1 MVDGRLPSTM
11 PTSSG
16 PICVIGAGILGAS
29 TALHLLES
37 GARDIVVID
46 AGTPLSGTTPAGAG
60 FVARFGADHNR
71 RIGEGA
77 IPLEEY
83 GLDFYRGLHE
93 SGVDVEYANN
103 GNIAIAR
110 SVDRLNTLSAG
121 IVEHPL
127 ATPGT
132 RALTAD
138 EVADHT
144 FGAIDP
150 ATVVGGVFMPEAI
163 QLTTS
168 LALREIIAR
177 LEAAGV
183 RISWQ
188 TEATGI
194 RIVDGAVTGVE
205 TTGGTVDASAAVIA
219 AGAWTPALLHSVG
232 RPLPLLP
239 TVATRF
245 VSEPAGLSPLMPTI
259 QSLDLGLWLR
269 ELRGAFSWGGGFA
282 YRRVSALEV
291 EEGLEF
297 GFDRPVSPSLIAQQR
312 AFQASVAEVFPA
324 LANLETAEIIQ
335 GIPVYSVD
343 GGLFA
348 GAVPG
353 IDGLWALTGDN
364 ESGVTHGPGMG
375 KLVAQLVMG
384 VEPYADPT
392 PFRLDRLN
400 MADYPDEAAMIAAM
414 QGDRVAAALS

>member
-1 MVDGRLPSTM
+1 M
-11 PTSSG
+11 PNSSG

-93 SGVDVEYANN
+93 SGVDVEYAHN

-110 SVDRLNTLSAG
+110 SADRLNTLSAG

-163 QLTTS
+163 QLTTA

-177 LEAAGV
+177 LESAGV
-183 RISWQ
+183 RFSWQ

-205 TTGGTVDASAAVIA
+205 TTGGTVDASAVVIA
-219 AGAWTPALLHSVG
+219 AGAWTPSLLTSVG

-392 PFRLDRLN
+392 PFRLDRVN
-400 MADYPDEAAMIAAM
+400 MADYPDEAALIAAM
-414 QGDRVAAALS
+414 QGDRVAAALK

>member
-1 MVDGRLPSTM
+1 MAKT
-11 PTSSG
+11 SG
-16 PICVIGAGILGAS
+16 PICVIGAGIIGAS

-37 GARDIVVID
+37 GATDILVID
-46 AGTPLSGTTPAGAG
+46 AGTPVSGTTPAGAG

-83 GLDFYRGLHE
+83 GLDFYRGLHDD
-93 SGVDVEYANN
+93 GVDVEYANN

-110 SVDRLNTLSAG
+110 SDDRLNSLSAG

-132 RALTAD
+132 RAITAD
-138 EVADHT
+138 EVAEFT
-144 FGAIDP
+144 FGAVDP
-150 ATVVGGVFMPEAI
+150 ASVVGGVFMPEAI
-163 QLTTS
+163 QLTTAN
-168 LALREIIAR
+168 ALREIIAR

-183 RISWQ
+183 RFAWQ
-188 TEATGI
+188 TEVTGF
-194 RIVDGAVTGVE
+194 RVVDDVVTGVE
-205 TTGGTVDASAAVIA
+205 TSGGTVDAAAAVIA
-219 AGAWTPALLHSVG
+219 AGAWTPSLLRSVG

-259 QSLDLGLWLR
+259 QSMDLGLWLR

-297 GFDRPVSPSLIAQQR
+297 GFDRPVSESLIAQQR
-312 AFQASVAEVFPA
+312 EYQAKVAEVFPA
-324 LANLETAEIIQ
+324 LANLATAEIIQ

-353 IDGLWALTGDN
+353 IEGLWALTGDN
-364 ESGVTHGPGMG
+364 ESGVTHGPGLG

-392 PFRLDRLN
+392 PFRLDRVD
-400 MADYPDEAAMIAAM
+400 MANYPDEASMVAAM
-414 QGDRVAAALS
+414 QGDRVAEALR

>member
-1 MVDGRLPSTM
+1 MAKT
-11 PTSSG
+11 SG
-16 PICVIGAGILGAS
+16 PICVIGAGIIGAS
-29 TALHLLES
+29 TALHLVES
-37 GARDIVVID
+37 GATDIVVVD
-46 AGTPLSGTTPAGAG
+46 AGTPLSGTTAAGAG

-93 SGVDVEYANN
+93 SGVDVEYAHN

-110 SVDRLNTLSAG
+110 SADRLNTLSAG

-132 RALTAD
+132 RAISAD
-138 EVADHT
+138 EVADYT
-144 FGAIDP
+144 FGAVDP
-150 ATVVGGVFMPEAI
+150 ASVVGGVFMPEAI

-168 LALREIIAR
+168 HALREIIAR
-177 LEAAGV
+177 LKAAGV
-183 RISWQ
+183 RFSWQ

-205 TTGGTVDASAAVIA
+205 TTGGTVDAAAVVIA

-282 YRRVSALEV
+282 YRRVSLLQA
-291 EEGLEF
+291 EENLSF
-297 GFDRPVSPSLIAQQR
+297 GFERPVSPTLIAQQH
-312 AFQASVAEVFPA
+312 ASQARIAEVFPA
-324 LANLETAEIIQ
+324 LANLETAEVIQ

-353 IDGLWALTGDN
+353 ISGLWALTGDN

-384 VEPYADPT
+384 DEPYADPT
-392 PFRLDRLN
+392 PFRLDRVD
-400 MADYPDEAAMIAAM
+400 MADYPTEASMVAAM
-414 QGDRVAAALS
+414 QGDRVAEALR

>member
-1 MVDGRLPSTM
+1 MAT
-11 PTSSG
+11 THA

-37 GARDIVVID
+37 GATDITIVD

-77 IPLEEY
+77 IPLEEHS
-83 GLDFYRGLHE
+83 LAFYRGLHE
-93 SGVDVEYANN
+93 SGVDIEYANN

-110 SVDRLNTLSAG
+110 SADVLDTLSSG
-121 IVEHPL
+121 IVAHPR
-127 ATPGT
+127 ASSGT
-132 RALTAD
+132 RTLDAD
-138 EVADHT
+138 QVAEAT
-144 FGAIDP
+144 FGAVDP
-150 ATVVGGVFMPEAI
+150 ASVVGGVFMPEAI

-168 LALREIIAR
+168 KALAEIHTR

-183 RISWQ
+183 RFSWQ
-188 TEATGI
+188 NQATGF
-194 RIVDGAVTGVE
+194 RIVDGVVTGVE
-205 TTGGTVDASAAVIA
+205 TTQGTVDAAAVVIA
-219 AGAWTPALLHSVG
+219 AGAWTNSLLESVD
-232 RPLPLLP
+232 RSLPLLP

-282 YRRVSALEV
+282 YRRVSALEI
-291 EEGLEF
+291 EEGLSF
-297 GFDRPVSPSLIAQQR
+297 GFDRPVSPTLIAQQR
-312 AFQASVAEVFPA
+312 EYQATVAEVFPA
-324 LANLETAEIIQ
+324 LANLGTAEIIQ

-353 IDGLWALTGDN
+353 IDGLWALSGDN

-384 VEPYADPT
+384 EETYADPT
-392 PFRLDRLN
+392 PFRLDRVD
-400 MADYPDEAAMIAAM
+400 MARYPNEASMVAAMA
-414 QGDRVAAALS
+414 GDRVAKALR

>member
-1 MVDGRLPSTM
+1 MAKT
-11 PTSSG
+11 SG
-16 PICVIGAGILGAS
+16 PICVIGAGIIGAS

-37 GARDIVVID
+37 GATDILVID

-83 GLDFYRGLHE
+83 GLDFYRGLHDD
-93 SGVDVEYANN
+93 GVDVEYANN

-110 SVDRLNTLSAG
+110 SDDRLNSLSAG

-132 RALTAD
+132 RAITAD
-138 EVADHT
+138 EVAEFT
-144 FGAIDP
+144 FGAVDP
-150 ATVVGGVFMPEAI
+150 ASVVGGVFMPEAI
-163 QLTTS
+163 QLTTAN
-168 LALREIIAR
+168 ALREIIAR

-183 RISWQ
+183 RFAWQ
-188 TEATGI
+188 TEVTGF
-194 RIVDGAVTGVE
+194 RVVDGVVTGVE
-205 TTGGTVDASAAVIA
+205 TSGGTVDAAAAVIA
-219 AGAWTPALLHSVG
+219 AGAWTPSLLRSVG

-259 QSLDLGLWLR
+259 QSMDLGLWLR

-297 GFDRPVSPSLIAQQR
+297 GFDRPVSESLIAQQQEY
-312 AFQASVAEVFPA
+312 QAKVAEVFPA
-324 LANLETAEIIQ
+324 LANLATAEIIQ

-353 IDGLWALTGDN
+353 IEGLWALTGDN

-392 PFRLDRLN
+392 PFRLDRVD
-400 MADYPDEAAMIAAM
+400 MANYPDEASMVAAM
-414 QGDRVAAALS
+414 QGDRVAEALR

>member
-1 MVDGRLPSTM
+1 MAKT
-11 PTSSG
+11 SG
-16 PICVIGAGILGAS
+16 PICVIGAGIIGAS

-37 GARDIVVID
+37 GATDILVID

-83 GLDFYRGLHE
+83 GLDFYRGLHDD
-93 SGVDVEYANN
+93 GVDVEYANN

-110 SVDRLNTLSAG
+110 SDDRLNSLSAG

-132 RALTAD
+132 RAITAD
-138 EVADHT
+138 EVAEFT
-144 FGAIDP
+144 FGAVDP
-150 ATVVGGVFMPEAI
+150 AAVVGGVFIPEAI
-163 QLTTS
+163 QLTTAN
-168 LALREIIAR
+168 ALREIIAR

-183 RISWQ
+183 RFAWQ
-188 TEATGI
+188 TEVTGF
-194 RIVDGAVTGVE
+194 RVVDGVVTGVE
-205 TTGGTVDASAAVIA
+205 TSGGTVDAAAAVIA
-219 AGAWTPALLHSVG
+219 AGAWTPSLLRSVG
-232 RPLPLLP
+232 CPLPLLP

-259 QSLDLGLWLR
+259 QSMDLGLWLR

-297 GFDRPVSPSLIAQQR
+297 GFDRPVSESLIAQQR
-312 AFQASVAEVFPA
+312 EYQAKVAEVFPA
-324 LANLETAEIIQ
+324 LTNLETAEIIQ

-353 IDGLWALTGDN
+353 IEGLWALTGDN

-392 PFRLDRLN
+392 PFRLDRVD
-400 MADYPDEAAMIAAM
+400 MANYPDEASMVAAM
-414 QGDRVAAALS
+414 QGDRVADALR

>member
-1 MVDGRLPSTM
+1 MAKT
-11 PTSSG
+11 SG
-16 PICVIGAGILGAS
+16 PICVIGAGIIGAS

-37 GARDIVVID
+37 GATDILVID

-83 GLDFYRGLHE
+83 GLDFYGGLHND
-93 SGVDVEYANN
+93 GVDVEYANN

-110 SVDRLNTLSAG
+110 SDDRLNSLSAG

-132 RALTAD
+132 RAITAD
-138 EVADHT
+138 EVAEFT
-144 FGAIDP
+144 FGAVDP
-150 ATVVGGVFMPEAI
+150 ASVVGGVFMPEAI
-163 QLTTS
+163 QLTTAN
-168 LALREIIAR
+168 ALREIIAR

-183 RISWQ
+183 RFAWQ
-188 TEATGI
+188 TEVTGF
-194 RIVDGAVTGVE
+194 RVVDGVVTGVE
-205 TTGGTVDASAAVIA
+205 TSGGTVDAAAAVIA
-219 AGAWTPALLHSVG
+219 AGAWTPSLLRSVG

-259 QSLDLGLWLR
+259 QSMDLGLWLR

-297 GFDRPVSPSLIAQQR
+297 GFDRPVSESLIAQQR
-312 AFQASVAEVFPA
+312 EYQAKVAEVFPA
-324 LANLETAEIIQ
+324 LANLATAEIIQ

-353 IDGLWALTGDN
+353 IEGLWALTGDN

-392 PFRLDRLN
+392 PFRLDRVD
-400 MADYPDEAAMIAAM
+400 MANYPDEASMVAAM
-414 QGDRVAAALS
+414 QGDRVAEALR

>member
-1 MVDGRLPSTM
+1 M
-11 PTSSG
+11 PNSSG

-37 GARDIVVID
+37 GARDVVVLD

-71 RIGEGA
+71 RIGEAA

-110 SVDRLNTLSAG
+110 SAERLNTLSAG

-132 RALTAD
+132 RTLTAD
-138 EVADHT
+138 EVAEYT
-144 FGAIDP
+144 FGAVDP
-150 ATVVGGVFMPEAI
+150 AAVVGGVFMPEAI
-163 QLTTS
+163 QLTTAN
-168 LALREIIAR
+168 ALREIIAR
-177 LEAAGV
+177 LEAANV
-183 RISWQ
+183 RFHWG

-194 RIVDGAVTGVE
+194 RVVDGVVTGVE
-205 TTGGTVDASAAVIA
+205 TSEGTVDAASVVIA
-219 AGAWTPALLHSVG
+219 AGAWTPSLLNSVG

-245 VSEPAGLSPLMPTI
+245 VSEPAGLSPFMPTI

-282 YRRVSALEV
+282 YRRVSLLKD
-291 EEGLEF
+291 EESLSF
-297 GFDRPVSPSLIAQQR
+297 GFERPVSPTLISQQYAQQAR
-312 AFQASVAEVFPA
+312 IAEVFPA
-324 LANLETAEIIQ
+324 LANLETAQIIQ
-335 GIPVYSVD
+335 GIPTRWTADSSREPC
-343 GGLFA
+343 
-348 GAVPG
+348 PG
-353 IDGLWALTGDN
+353 SAD
-364 ESGVTHGPGMG
+364 SG
-375 KLVAQLVMG
+375 
-384 VEPYADPT
+384 
-392 PFRLDRLN
+392 R
-400 MADYPDEAAMIAAM
+400 
-414 QGDRVAAALS
+414 

>member
-1 MVDGRLPSTM
+1 MAKT
-11 PTSSG
+11 SG
-16 PICVIGAGILGAS
+16 PICVIGAGIIGAS

-37 GARDIVVID
+37 GATDILVID

-83 GLDFYRGLHE
+83 GLDFYRGLHDD
-93 SGVDVEYANN
+93 GVDVEYANN

-110 SVDRLNTLSAG
+110 SDDRLNSLSAG

-132 RALTAD
+132 RAITAD
-138 EVADHT
+138 EVAEFT
-144 FGAIDP
+144 FGAVDP
-150 ATVVGGVFMPEAI
+150 ASVVGGVFMPEAI
-163 QLTTS
+163 QLTTAN
-168 LALREIIAR
+168 ALREIIAR

-183 RISWQ
+183 RFAWQ
-188 TEATGI
+188 TEVTGF
-194 RIVDGAVTGVE
+194 RVVDDVVTGVE
-205 TTGGTVDASAAVIA
+205 TSGGTVDAAAAVIA
-219 AGAWTPALLHSVG
+219 AGAWTPSLLRSVG

-259 QSLDLGLWLR
+259 QSMDLGLWLR

-297 GFDRPVSPSLIAQQR
+297 GFDRPVSESLIAQQR
-312 AFQASVAEVFPA
+312 EYQAKVAEVFPA
-324 LANLETAEIIQ
+324 LANLATAEIIQ

-353 IDGLWALTGDN
+353 IEGLWALTGDN

-392 PFRLDRLN
+392 PFRLDRVD
-400 MADYPDEAAMIAAM
+400 MANYPDEASMVAAM
-414 QGDRVAAALS
+414 QGDRVAEALR

>member
-1 MVDGRLPSTM
+1 M
-11 PTSSG
+11 PTNPG

-37 GARDIVVID
+37 GARDITVID
-46 AGTPLSGTTPAGAG
+46 AGTPLSGTTAAGAG

-93 SGVDVEYANN
+93 SGVDIEYAHN

-110 SVDRLNTLSAG
+110 SDDRLNTLSAG

-132 RALTAD
+132 RALSAD
-138 EVADHT
+138 EVAEFT
-144 FGAIDP
+144 FGAVDP
-150 ATVVGGVFMPEAI
+150 AQVVGGVFMPEAI

-168 LALREIIAR
+168 HALREIIAR

-183 RISWQ
+183 RCHWQ
-188 TEATGI
+188 TEATAI
-194 RIVDGAVTGVE
+194 RIVDGVVTGVE
-205 TTGGTVDASAAVIA
+205 TSNGVVDAATAVVA
-219 AGAWTPALLHSVG
+219 AGAWTPTLLRSVG

-282 YRRVSALEV
+282 YRRVAALQA

-297 GFDRPVSPSLIAQQR
+297 GFERPVSQLLIDQQR
-312 AFQASVAEVFPA
+312 AYQATVAEVFPA
-324 LANLETAEIIQ
+324 LANLETAEVIQ

-343 GGLFA
+343 GGLYA

-353 IDGLWALTGDN
+353 IEGLWALSGDN

-392 PFRLDRLN
+392 PFRLDRVD
-400 MADYPDEAAMIAAM
+400 MADYPDEASMVAAM
-414 QGDRVAAALS
+414 AGDRVARALR

>member
-1 MVDGRLPSTM
+1 MAKTF
-11 PTSSG
+11 G
-16 PICVIGAGILGAS
+16 PICVIGAGIIGAS

-37 GARDIVVID
+37 GATDILVID

-60 FVARFGADHNR
+60 FVARFGADHHR

-83 GLDFYRGLHE
+83 GLDFYRGLHND
-93 SGVDVEYANN
+93 GVDVEYANN

-110 SVDRLNTLSAG
+110 SDDRLNSLSAG

-132 RALTAD
+132 RAVTAD
-138 EVADHT
+138 EVAEFT
-144 FGAIDP
+144 FGAVDP
-150 ATVVGGVFMPEAI
+150 ASVVGGVFMPEAI
-163 QLTTS
+163 QLTTAN
-168 LALREIIAR
+168 ALREILAR

-183 RISWQ
+183 RFAWQ
-188 TEATGI
+188 TEVTGFRVVDGVVTGI
-194 RIVDGAVTGVE
+194 E
-205 TTGGTVDASAAVIA
+205 TSGGTVDAAAAVIA
-219 AGAWTPALLHSVG
+219 AGAWTPSLLRSVG

-259 QSLDLGLWLR
+259 QSMDLGLWLR

-282 YRRVSALEV
+282 YRRVSALEA

-297 GFDRPVSPSLIAQQR
+297 GFDRPVSESLIAQQR
-312 AFQASVAEVFPA
+312 EYQAKVAEVFPA
-324 LANLETAEIIQ
+324 LANLATAEIIQ

-353 IDGLWALTGDN
+353 IEGLWALTGDN

-375 KLVAQLVMG
+375 KLVAQLMMG

-392 PFRLDRLN
+392 PFRLDRID
-400 MADYPDEAAMIAAM
+400 MADYPDEASIVAAM
-414 QGDRVAAALS
+414 QGDRVADALR

>member
-1 MVDGRLPSTM
+1 MAKT
-11 PTSSG
+11 SG
-16 PICVIGAGILGAS
+16 PICVIGAGIIGAS

-37 GARDIVVID
+37 GATDILVID

-83 GLDFYRGLHE
+83 GLDFYRGLHND
-93 SGVDVEYANN
+93 GVGVEYANN

-110 SVDRLNTLSAG
+110 SDDRLNSLSAG

-132 RALTAD
+132 RAITAD
-138 EVADHT
+138 EVAEFT
-144 FGAIDP
+144 FGAVDP
-150 ATVVGGVFMPEAI
+150 ASVVGGVFMPEAI
-163 QLTTS
+163 QLTTAN
-168 LALREIIAR
+168 ALREIIAR

-183 RISWQ
+183 RFAWQ
-188 TEATGI
+188 TEVTGF
-194 RIVDGAVTGVE
+194 RVVDDVVTGVE
-205 TTGGTVDASAAVIA
+205 TSGGTVDAAAAVIA
-219 AGAWTPALLHSVG
+219 AGAWTPSLLRSVG

-259 QSLDLGLWLR
+259 QSMDLGLWLR

-297 GFDRPVSPSLIAQQR
+297 GFDRPVSESLIAQQQEY
-312 AFQASVAEVFPA
+312 QAKVAEVFPA
-324 LANLETAEIIQ
+324 LANLATAEIIQ

-353 IDGLWALTGDN
+353 IEGLWALTGDN

-392 PFRLDRLN
+392 PFRLDRVD
-400 MADYPDEAAMIAAM
+400 MANYPDEASMVAAM
-414 QGDRVAAALS
+414 QGDRVADALR

>member
-1 MVDGRLPSTM
+1 M
-11 PTSSG
+11 PKNLG
-16 PICVIGAGILGAS
+16 PICVIGAGIIGAS
-29 TALHLLES
+29 TVVHLIQS
-37 GARDIVVID
+37 GARARDITVID

-77 IPLEEY
+77 IPLEEHS
-83 GLDFYRGLHE
+83 LEFYRALHD
-93 SGVDVEYANN
+93 SGVDIEYANN

-110 SVDRLNTLSAG
+110 STELLGTLTSG
-121 IVEHPL
+121 IALHPQ

-132 RALTAD
+132 RTLTPD
-138 EVADHT
+138 EVADAT
-144 FGAIDP
+144 FGAVDP
-150 ATVVGGVFMPEAI
+150 AQVVGGVFMPEAI

-168 LALREIIAR
+168 KALAEILDR

-183 RISWQ
+183 RFSWQ
-188 TEATGI
+188 TQATGF
-194 RIVDGAVTGVE
+194 RIVDGTVTGVE
-205 TTGGTVDASAAVIA
+205 TTQGTVDAAAAVIA
-219 AGAWTPALLHSVG
+219 AGAWTNALLTSVD
-232 RPLPLLP
+232 RPLPLIP

-259 QSLDLGLWLR
+259 QSMDLGLWLR

-297 GFDRPVSPSLIAQQR
+297 GFNRPVSPGLIAQQH
-312 AFQASVAEVFPA
+312 AQQAIIAEVFPA
-324 LANLETAEIIQ
+324 LAGLETVEIIQ
-335 GIPVYSVD
+335 GIPVYAVD

-353 IDGLWALTGDN
+353 IEGLWALAGDN

-384 VEPYADPT
+384 AEPYADPT
-392 PFRLDRLN
+392 PFRLDRVS
-400 MADYPDEAAMIAAM
+400 MADYPDEASMVAAM
-414 QGDRVAAALS
+414 AGDRVAKALN

>member
-1 MVDGRLPSTM
+1 M
-11 PTSSG
+11 PNSSG
-16 PICVIGAGILGAS
+16 PICVIGVGILGAS

-110 SVDRLNTLSAG
+110 SADRLNTLSAG

-132 RALTAD
+132 RTLSAD
-138 EVADHT
+138 EVAEAT

-150 ATVVGGVFMPEAI
+150 ATIVGGVFMPEAI

-183 RISWQ
+183 RFSWQ

-194 RIVDGAVTGVE
+194 RILNGAVTGVE

-219 AGAWTPALLHSVG
+219 AGAWTPALLTSVG
-232 RPLPLLP
+232 HPLPLLP

-282 YRRVSALEV
+282 YRRVSALEA
-291 EEGLEF
+291 EEGLKF
-297 GFDRPVSPSLIAQQR
+297 GFDRPVSPSLIAQQH

-324 LANLETAEIIQ
+324 LATLETAEIIQ

-353 IDGLWALTGDN
+353 INGLWALTGDN

-392 PFRLDRLN
+392 PFRLDRVN
-400 MADYPDEAAMIAAM
+400 MADHPNEAAMVAAM

>member
-1 MVDGRLPSTM
+1 MATTL
-11 PTSSG
+11 G

-37 GARDIVVID
+37 GATDITLVD

-77 IPLEEY
+77 IPLEEHS
-83 GLDFYRGLHE
+83 LAFYRGLHE
-93 SGVDVEYANN
+93 SGVDIEYANN

-110 SVDRLNTLSAG
+110 SADVLDTLSSG
-121 IVEHPL
+121 IVAHPR
-127 ATPGT
+127 ASSGT
-132 RALTAD
+132 RTLDAD
-138 EVADHT
+138 QVAEAT
-144 FGAIDP
+144 FGAVDP
-150 ATVVGGVFMPEAI
+150 ASVVGGVFMPEAI

-168 LALREIIAR
+168 KALAEIHTR

-183 RISWQ
+183 RFSWQ
-188 TEATGI
+188 TQATGF

-205 TTGGTVDASAAVIA
+205 TTQGAVDAAAVVIA
-219 AGAWTPALLHSVG
+219 AGAWTNSLLESVD

-282 YRRVSALEV
+282 YRRVSALEI
-291 EEGLEF
+291 EEGLSF
-297 GFDRPVSPSLIAQQR
+297 GFDRPVSPTLIAQQR
-312 AFQASVAEVFPA
+312 EYQATVAEVFPA
-324 LANLETAEIIQ
+324 LANLGTAEIIQ

-353 IDGLWALTGDN
+353 IDGLWALSGDN

-384 VEPYADPT
+384 EETYADPT
-392 PFRLDRLN
+392 PFRLDRVD
-400 MADYPDEAAMIAAM
+400 MARYPNEASMVAAMA
-414 QGDRVAAALS
+414 GDRVAKALR

>member
-1 MVDGRLPSTM
+1 MAKTF
-11 PTSSG
+11 G
-16 PICVIGAGILGAS
+16 PICVIGAGIIGAS

-37 GARDIVVID
+37 GATDILVID

-60 FVARFGADHNR
+60 FVARFGADHHR

-83 GLDFYRGLHE
+83 GLDFYRGLHND
-93 SGVDVEYANN
+93 GVDVEYANN
-103 GNIAIAR
+103 GNISIAR
-110 SVDRLNTLSAG
+110 SDDRLNSLSAG

-132 RALTAD
+132 RAVTAD
-138 EVADHT
+138 EVAEFT
-144 FGAIDP
+144 FGAVDP
-150 ATVVGGVFMPEAI
+150 ASVVGGVFMPEAI
-163 QLTTS
+163 QLTTAN
-168 LALREIIAR
+168 ALREILAR

-183 RISWQ
+183 RFAWQ
-188 TEATGI
+188 TEVTGFRVVDGVFTGI
-194 RIVDGAVTGVE
+194 E
-205 TTGGTVDASAAVIA
+205 TSGGTVDAAAAVIA
-219 AGAWTPALLHSVG
+219 AGAWTPSLLRSVG

-259 QSLDLGLWLR
+259 QSMDLGLWLR

-282 YRRVSALEV
+282 YRRVSALEA

-297 GFDRPVSPSLIAQQR
+297 GFDRPVSESLIAQQR
-312 AFQASVAEVFPA
+312 EYQAKVAEVFPA
-324 LANLETAEIIQ
+324 LANLATAEIIQ

-353 IDGLWALTGDN
+353 IEGLWALTGDN

-375 KLVAQLVMG
+375 KLVAQLMMG

-392 PFRLDRLN
+392 PFRLDRID
-400 MADYPDEAAMIAAM
+400 MADYPDEASIVAAM
-414 QGDRVAAALS
+414 QGDRVADALR

>member
-1 MVDGRLPSTM
+1 MAKT
-11 PTSSG
+11 SG
-16 PICVIGAGILGAS
+16 PICVIGAGIIGAS

-37 GARDIVVID
+37 GATDILVID

-83 GLDFYRGLHE
+83 GLDFYGGLHND
-93 SGVDVEYANN
+93 GVDVEYANN

-110 SVDRLNTLSAG
+110 SDDRLNSLSAG

-132 RALTAD
+132 RAITAD
-138 EVADHT
+138 EVAEFT
-144 FGAIDP
+144 FGAVDP
-150 ATVVGGVFMPEAI
+150 ASVVGGVFMPEAI
-163 QLTTS
+163 QLTTAN
-168 LALREIIAR
+168 ALREIIAR

-183 RISWQ
+183 RFAWQ
-188 TEATGI
+188 TEVTGF
-194 RIVDGAVTGVE
+194 RVVDGVVTGVE
-205 TTGGTVDASAAVIA
+205 TSGGTVDAAAAVIA
-219 AGAWTPALLHSVG
+219 AGAWTPSLLRSVG

-259 QSLDLGLWLR
+259 QSMDLGLWLR

-297 GFDRPVSPSLIAQQR
+297 GFDRPVSESLIAQQR
-312 AFQASVAEVFPA
+312 EYQAKVAEVFPA
-324 LANLETAEIIQ
+324 LANLATAEIIQ

-353 IDGLWALTGDN
+353 IEGLWALTGDN
-364 ESGVTHGPGMG
+364 ESGVTHGPGLG

-392 PFRLDRLN
+392 PFRLDRVD
-400 MADYPDEAAMIAAM
+400 MANYPDEASMVAAM
-414 QGDRVAAALS
+414 QGDRVAEALR

>member
-1 MVDGRLPSTM
+1 MAKTF
-11 PTSSG
+11 G
-16 PICVIGAGILGAS
+16 PICVIGAGIIGAS

-37 GARDIVVID
+37 GATDILVID

-60 FVARFGADHNR
+60 FVARFGADHHR

-83 GLDFYRGLHE
+83 GLDFYRGLHND
-93 SGVDVEYANN
+93 GVDVEYANN

-110 SVDRLNTLSAG
+110 SDDRLNSLSAG

-132 RALTAD
+132 RAVTAD
-138 EVADHT
+138 EVAEFT
-144 FGAIDP
+144 FGAVDP
-150 ATVVGGVFMPEAI
+150 ASVVGGVFMPEAI
-163 QLTTS
+163 QLTTAN
-168 LALREIIAR
+168 ALREIIAR

-183 RISWQ
+183 RFAWQ
-188 TEATGI
+188 TEVTGFRVVDGVVTGI
-194 RIVDGAVTGVE
+194 E
-205 TTGGTVDASAAVIA
+205 TSGGTVDAAAAVIA
-219 AGAWTPALLHSVG
+219 AGAWTPSLLRSVG

-259 QSLDLGLWLR
+259 QSMDLGLWLR

-282 YRRVSALEV
+282 YRRVSALEA

-297 GFDRPVSPSLIAQQR
+297 GFDRPVSESLIAQQR
-312 AFQASVAEVFPA
+312 EYQAKVAEVFPA
-324 LANLETAEIIQ
+324 LANLATAEIIQ

-353 IDGLWALTGDN
+353 IEGLWALTGDN

-375 KLVAQLVMG
+375 KLVAQLMMG

-392 PFRLDRLN
+392 PFRLDRID
-400 MADYPDEAAMIAAM
+400 MADYPDEASIVAAM
-414 QGDRVAAALS
+414 QGDRVADALR

>member
-1 MVDGRLPSTM
+1 MAKT
-11 PTSSG
+11 SG
-16 PICVIGAGILGAS
+16 PICVIGAGIIGAS

-37 GARDIVVID
+37 GATDILVID

-83 GLDFYRGLHE
+83 GLDFYRGLHDD
-93 SGVDVEYANN
+93 GVDVEYANN
-103 GNIAIAR
+103 GNI
-110 SVDRLNTLSAG
+110 
-121 IVEHPL
+121 
-127 ATPGT
+127 
-132 RALTAD
+132 
-138 EVADHT
+138 
-144 FGAIDP
+144 GAVDP
-150 ATVVGGVFMPEAI
+150 AAVVGGVFIPEAI
-163 QLTTS
+163 QLTTAN
-168 LALREIIAR
+168 ALREIIAR

-183 RISWQ
+183 RFAWQ
-188 TEATGI
+188 TEVTGF
-194 RIVDGAVTGVE
+194 RVVDGVVTGVE
-205 TTGGTVDASAAVIA
+205 TSGGTVDAAAAVIA
-219 AGAWTPALLHSVG
+219 AGAWTPSLLRSVG
-232 RPLPLLP
+232 CPLPLLP

-259 QSLDLGLWLR
+259 QSMDLGLWLR

-297 GFDRPVSPSLIAQQR
+297 GFDRPVSESLIAQQR
-312 AFQASVAEVFPA
+312 EYQAKVAEVFPA
-324 LANLETAEIIQ
+324 LTNLETAEIIQ

-353 IDGLWALTGDN
+353 IEGLWALTGDN

-392 PFRLDRLN
+392 PFRLDRVD
-400 MADYPDEAAMIAAM
+400 MANYPDEASMVAAM
-414 QGDRVAAALS
+414 QGDRVADALR

>member
-1 MVDGRLPSTM
+1 MAKTF
-11 PTSSG
+11 G
-16 PICVIGAGILGAS
+16 PICVIGAGIIGAS

-37 GARDIVVID
+37 GATDILVID

-60 FVARFGADHNR
+60 FVARFGADHHR

-83 GLDFYRGLHE
+83 GLDFYRGLHND
-93 SGVDVEYANN
+93 GVDVEYANN

-110 SVDRLNTLSAG
+110 SDDRLNSLSAG

-132 RALTAD
+132 RAVTAD
-138 EVADHT
+138 EVAEFT
-144 FGAIDP
+144 FGAVDP
-150 ATVVGGVFMPEAI
+150 ASVVGGVFMPEAI
-163 QLTTS
+163 QLTTAN
-168 LALREIIAR
+168 ALREIIAR

-183 RISWQ
+183 RFAWQ
-188 TEATGI
+188 TEVTGFRVVDGVVTGI
-194 RIVDGAVTGVE
+194 E
-205 TTGGTVDASAAVIA
+205 TSGGTVDAAAAVIA
-219 AGAWTPALLHSVG
+219 AGAWTPSLLRSVG

-259 QSLDLGLWLR
+259 QSMDLGLWLR

-282 YRRVSALEV
+282 YRRVSALEA

-297 GFDRPVSPSLIAQQR
+297 GFDRPVSESLIAQQR
-312 AFQASVAEVFPA
+312 EYQAKVAEVFPA
-324 LANLETAEIIQ
+324 LANLATAEIIQ

-353 IDGLWALTGDN
+353 IEGLWALTGDN

-392 PFRLDRLN
+392 PFRLDRID
-400 MADYPDEAAMIAAM
+400 MADYPDEASIVAAM
-414 QGDRVAAALS
+414 QGDRVADALR

>member
-1 MVDGRLPSTM
+1 MANT
-11 PTSSG
+11 SG
-16 PICVIGAGILGAS
+16 PICVIGAGIIGAS

-37 GARDIVVID
+37 GATDILVID

-83 GLDFYRGLHE
+83 GLDFYRGLHDD
-93 SGVDVEYANN
+93 GVDVEYANN

-110 SVDRLNTLSAG
+110 SDDRLNSLSAG

-132 RALTAD
+132 RAITAD
-138 EVADHT
+138 EVAEFT
-144 FGAIDP
+144 FGAVDP
-150 ATVVGGVFMPEAI
+150 ASVVGGVFMPEAI
-163 QLTTS
+163 QLTTAN
-168 LALREIIAR
+168 ALREIIAR

-183 RISWQ
+183 RFAWQ
-188 TEATGI
+188 TEVTGF
-194 RIVDGAVTGVE
+194 RVVDGVVTGVE
-205 TTGGTVDASAAVIA
+205 TSGGTVDAAAAVIA
-219 AGAWTPALLHSVG
+219 AGAWTPSLLRSVG

-259 QSLDLGLWLR
+259 QSMDLGLWLR

-297 GFDRPVSPSLIAQQR
+297 GFDRPVSESLIAQQR
-312 AFQASVAEVFPA
+312 EYQAKVAEVFPA
-324 LANLETAEIIQ
+324 LTNLATAEIIQ

-353 IDGLWALTGDN
+353 IEGLWALTGDN

-392 PFRLDRLN
+392 PFRLDRVD
-400 MADYPDEAAMIAAM
+400 MANYPDEASMVAAM
-414 QGDRVAAALS
+414 QGDRVADALR